1 VKKLWILVVS
11 LSLVAACGGD
21 GSDTAEDDS
30 APPADTTEAAPA
42 TTAADEAAENPR
54 IVISG
59 MAFSGATTV
68 SVGDTIEIV
77 NNDEV
82 PHTWTAEDGT
92 FDVSVGPG
100 ETATYTF
107 EEAGEF
113 PYFCEIH
120 PSMTGTIIVEG

>member
-82 PHTWTAEDGT
+82 PHTWTAEAGT